1 MVQPGIDAS
10 RQDTNRPFRLL
21 GRLLGYVHFLTHPPV
36 RICPAGMWQKCN
48 TNDLLST

>member
-21 GRLLGYVHFLTHPPV
+21 GRSLGYVHFLTHPPV
-36 RICPAGMWQKCN
+36 RICPVLGCGRNVTQ
-48 TNDLLST
+48 TIY